1 VLKILIGGTAAM
13 LICIFLAPR
22 FIDWLRQKSFGQ
34 FIREEGPSGHQKKA
48 GTPTMGGLIIFV
60 AIAVP
65 FLILWDWTDRDWR
78 AMGVFITGAGLAFVG
93 FVDDWT
99 KVVRKRSLGLS
110 GKGKLAAMVVVSLV
124 FWWFVVGPAD
134 LEPTVKIR
142 TLDLTIDLGW
152 LYPVWIYL
160 VVAFVS
166 NAVNLTDGLDGL
178 AAGVTAIVMT
188 AYIGITYLATGASDL
203 ALLAACTVGGCVG
216 FLWYNAHPATVFM
229 GDTGSLGLGGLVA
242 GIAIMTKT
250 EELFLV
256 IGGVFVLEALSV
268 IIQVF
273 SFKTFR
279 KRVFLMAPLHHHFE
293 MKAWSETKVILR
305 FWIVAIAF
313 SAIGFTLFQQ
323 SIK

>member
-1 VLKILIGGTAAM
+1 VLKILVGGTAAM

-22 FIDWLRQKSFGQ
+22 FIEWLREKSFGQ
-34 FIREEGPSGHQKKA
+34 YIREEGPTGHQKKA

-60 AIAVP
+60 AISVP
-65 FLILWDWTDRDWR
+65 FLLLWDADDWQ
-78 AMGVFITGAGLAFVG
+78 AMGVYLTGAGLALVG

-110 GKGKLAAMVVVSLV
+110 GKGKLGAMVLVSLLL
-124 FWWFVVGPAD
+124 WYVVTGPAD
-134 LEPTVKIR
+134 LDPTVKIR
-142 TLDLTIDLGW
+142 TLDLTIDFGI

-160 VVAFVS
+160 VVAFMS

-188 AYIGITYLATGASDL
+188 AYLGITFIGTGASDL
-203 ALLAACTVGGCVG
+203 SLLAACAVGACVG

-250 EELFLV
+250 EELLLV
-256 IGGVFVLEALSV
+256 IGGVFVIEALSV
-268 IIQVF
+268 IIQVA
-273 SFKTFR
+273 SFKTTR

-313 SAIGFTLFQQ
+313 SAIGFTLYYQ
-323 SIK
+323 SVRAR

>member
-78 AMGVFITGAGLAFVG
+78 AMGIFITGAGLAFVG

-124 FWWFVVGPAD
+124 LWWFVVGPAD

-323 SIK
+323 SIS